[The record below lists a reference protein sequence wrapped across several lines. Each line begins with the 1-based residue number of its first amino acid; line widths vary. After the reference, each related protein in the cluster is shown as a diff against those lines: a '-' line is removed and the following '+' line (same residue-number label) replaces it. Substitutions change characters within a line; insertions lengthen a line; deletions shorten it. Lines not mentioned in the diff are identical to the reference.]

1 MKKLENE
8 PILTL
13 EEIVYRYPNEWVLI
27 AYSELDD
34 NLNVVRGKVLANSE
48 NRDDIYDLLLSTK
61 DISVATKYTGKIP
74 KNIAMVL

>member
-1 MKKLENE
+1 MKKLEKQ

-13 EEIVYRYPNEWVLI
+13 EEIVTKYPNQWILI
-27 AYSELDD
+27 AYTELDE

-61 DISVATKYTGKIP
+61 DISVATQYTGKIP
-74 KNIAMVL
+74 ENIVMVL

>member
-1 MKKLENE
+1 MKKLETQ

-13 EEIVYRYPNEWVLI
+13 EEIVNKYPNEWVLI
-27 AYSELDD
+27 AYNELDE
-34 NLNVVRGKVLANSE
+34 NLNVVRGKVLANSQ

-74 KNIAMVL
+74 EHIAMVL

>member
-1 MKKLENE
+1 MNKLENK

-13 EEIVYRYPNEWVLI
+13 EEIINKYPNEWVLI
-27 AYSELDD
+27 AYTELDD
-34 NLNVVRGKVLANSE
+34 RLNVVRGKVLANSQ

-74 KNIAMVL
+74 ENVAMVL